1 MSFNEIENTLPQNW
15 EIKKAE
21 EVCERVTDG
30 THDSPQKKDEGKYLI
45 TSRHLNDNSI
55 DLKNAY
61 FISEKDFN
69 KVNER
74 SKVEQWDVLFS
85 MIGTIGETYIEK
97 NSEIE
102 YAIKNIGLFKM
113 NKNELVG
120 KWIYYYLNSK
130 FAKEY
135 VYTHKR
141 GSTQQFLPLGS
152 LRDFPIIIP
161 KNKEIQNKIIIIL
174 DSIQNKIENNNKM
187 NQTLEEMAQAI
198 YRNWF
203 IDFEPFQEGEF
214 IESKS
219 GMIPEGWG
227 VKKIKDISKVVLG
240 KTPSTRKEE
249 NYGDKYPF
257 IRIPEMHDQMYITD
271 TEKKL
276 SEVGHKTQEKKLI
289 PENSIMVSCIGTVGL
304 VSLNLKPSH
313 TNQQINT
320 INCHDILV
328 EYLYFKMKNMRRK
341 LIKIGSSGTTMS
353 NINKGTFEKLNVLIP
368 NEKSLIKYHT
378 TVKPLFDKIKNNLL
392 ENQSLKELRDT
403 LLPKLMSGEIRV
415 TSEK

>member
-1 MSFNEIENTLPQNW
+1 MSFKEIENNLPQNW

-21 EVCERVTDG
+21 EVCGRVTDG
-30 THDSPQKKDEGKYLI
+30 THDSPKKKDEGKYLI

-97 NSEIE
+97 NCEIE

-113 NKNELVG
+113 NNNELMG
-120 KWIYYYLNSK
+120 KWMYYYLNSK

-135 VYTHKR
+135 IYTHKR

-152 LRDFPIIIP
+152 LRNFPIIIP

-174 DSIQNKIENNNKM
+174 DSIQNKIENNNKI

-198 YRNWF
+198 YKSWF
-203 IDFEPFQEGEF
+203 VDFELFQEGEF
-214 IESKS
+214 IESKL
-219 GMIPEGWG
+219 GMIPKCWE
-227 VKKIKDISKVVLG
+227 VKNISDVVNITYGKNLAKKNMSGSGYKVFSASGLVGYHKDYLYKKPQILMTCRGSGCGDIYESSPKSFVTNNCLVFETNDDTLIDRYYLRLFLLNSNRDQFITGSAQPQITITNISKM
-240 KTPSTRKEE
+240 K
-249 NYGDKYPF
+249 
-257 IRIPEMHDQMYITD
+257 I
-271 TEKKL
+271 
-276 SEVGHKTQEKKLI
+276 LI
-289 PENSIMVSCIGTVGL
+289 PSEKY
-304 VSLNLKPSH
+304 LNNF
-313 TNQQINT
+313 TEI
-320 INCHDILV
+320 I
-328 EYLYFKMKNMRRK
+328 
-341 LIKIGSSGTTMS
+341 SGF
-353 NINKGTFEKLNVLIP
+353 INKINS
-368 NEKSLIKYHT
+368 N
-378 TVKPLFDKIKNNLL
+378 KI

-403 LLPKLMSGEIRV
+403 LLPKLMSGEI
-415 TSEK
+415 KLPLNK